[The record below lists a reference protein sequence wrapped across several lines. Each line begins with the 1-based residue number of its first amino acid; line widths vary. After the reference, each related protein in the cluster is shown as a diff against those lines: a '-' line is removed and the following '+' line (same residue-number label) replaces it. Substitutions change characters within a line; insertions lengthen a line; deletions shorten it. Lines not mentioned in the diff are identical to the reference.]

1 MKIAIDLTSLADNFS
16 GIERFT
22 MNITTWLIDI
32 SPEDDFILIYKDMVY
47 GKLVEYSTY
56 SNVKTIVLKRK
67 KKLWFSQVTLLR
79 CLYGIKADF
88 YLFMAF
94 PTPLFFFRKGTVTT
108 IHDIGCW
115 DVPEAMVASSRL
127 FFRILY
133 RKASKFDEKI
143 ITVSEFSRQ
152 RIQSKLHIPKDRI
165 CVIYNGVDSI
175 FFACTSDNM
184 ECKEVRKKYDL
195 PDRYILCL
203 STLEPRKNIKLL
215 INACCS
221 LWENGMIKTDLV
233 LAGRKGWKVSDIIS
247 DVNPKLIK
255 KIHFTG
261 FIDDEDLPMVYH
273 CADVFVFPSLY
284 EGFGI
289 PPLEALAAGT
299 PVISSDGSSLP
310 EILGEA
316 ALYFRNNNQKSLE
329 RLLFDFFEGN
339 VEGKVGIPKIYDWKE
354 SAQKFKAFLG
364 GCM

>member
-22 MNITTWLIDI
+22 MNIASWLIDI
-32 SPEDDFILIYKDMVY
+32 SPENDFILIYKDRVHD
-47 GKLVEYSTY
+47 KLSNYNTRR
-56 SNVKTIVLKRK
+56 NVKTIILERRN
-67 KKLWFSQVTLLR
+67 KLWFSQITLLS
-79 CLYGIKADF
+79 CLYRVKADY

-115 DVPEAMVASSRL
+115 DVPGTMVASSRF

-143 ITVSEFSRQ
+143 VTVSEFSRQ
-152 RIQSKLHIPKDRI
+152 RIQNKLHISQEKI
-165 CVIYNGVDSI
+165 CVVYNGIDSNFTMNVCNHI
-175 FFACTSDNM
+175 KCQ
-184 ECKEVRKKYDL
+184 KVREKYDL

-203 STLEPRKNIKLL
+203 STLEPRKNLKLL

-221 LWENGMIKTDLV
+221 LWSKEEIKSELV
-233 LAGRKGWKVSDIIS
+233 LAGRKGWKTDNLLNNVDQKFIH
-247 DVNPKLIK
+247 

-261 FIDDEDLPMVYH
+261 FIDDDDLPLVYH
-273 CADVFVFPSLY
+273 CADVFIFPSLY

-289 PPLEALAAGT
+289 PPLEALAVGT

-316 ALYFRNNNQKSLE
+316 ALYFKNDDQESLE
-329 RLLFDFFEGN
+329 KLIANFFENNVIRN
-339 VEGKVGIPKIYDWKE
+339 VEIPRIYSWKE
-354 SAQKFKAFLG
+354 SAQKLKAFLNG
-364 GCM
+364 